1 MMRIKRRFLYSED
14 EDVQVLGLPYKSNEV
29 TMFLFLPKEKFGLAE
44 LEKSLTGQRML
55 ELIRFSM
62 RPEFDANVI

>member
-29 TMFLFLPKEKFGLAE
+29 TMFFFLPKERFGLAK
-44 LEKSLTGQRML
+44 LEKSLTGQRMFD
-55 ELIRFSM
+55 LIRFSM
-62 RPEFDANVI
+62 RPEVDVSVI